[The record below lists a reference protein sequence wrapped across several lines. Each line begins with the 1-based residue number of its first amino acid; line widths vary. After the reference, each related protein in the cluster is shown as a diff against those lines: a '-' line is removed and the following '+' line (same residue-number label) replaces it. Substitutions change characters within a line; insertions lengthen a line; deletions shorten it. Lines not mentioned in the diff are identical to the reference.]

1 MKKKNSDADIAQYY
15 EDTDFSS
22 YIKKADLKE
31 LKGES
36 IKRITMNISDKSY
49 IDANEIDG
57 YMNLGYQNVL
67 KVAIALGLN
76 DLRKAIIERK
86 DIKKLLKTA

>member
-1 MKKKNSDADIAQYY
+1 MKKKMTESEQTKYYDDNDFSAHLKNADI
-15 EDTDFSS
+15 
-22 YIKKADLKE
+22 KE
-31 LKGES
+31 LRGES
-36 IKRITMNISDKSY
+36 IKRITMNISDKSFVE
-49 IDANEIDG
+49 ANEIDG

-76 DLRKAIIERK
+76 DLRKAIVERK

>member
-1 MKKKNSDADIAQYY
+1 MKKKMSEAEQAKYY
-15 EDTDFSS
+15 EETDFSS
-22 YIKKADLKE
+22 YLKVADIKE
-31 LKGES
+31 LRDET
-36 IKRITMNISDKSY
+36 IKRVTMNISDKSY
-49 IDANEIDG
+49 VEANEIDG

-76 DLRKAIIERK
+76 DLRKAIVERK